1 MARSSA
7 GRLITVAQTKRLGS
21 KALVGSTRAVTPRAV
36 DHEGAV
42 LEMLVQRR
50 RDKCAAVKLMRKL
63 LRKQGFAPKTVT
75 TDKLRSYGAA
85 FQHLG
90 LSCHH
95 EQGLRQNNRAENS
108 HQVVRRRERK
118 LQRFKSPGSAQHFL
132 SMHAAVHNTFNL
144 QRHLVSRSTLRIFR
158 SDAAAQLRSATAA
171 HEPSS

>member
-50 RDKCAAVKLMRKL
+50 RDKCATVKLMRKL

-90 LSCHH
+90 LSCD
-95 EQGLRQNNRAENS
+95 
-108 HQVVRRRERK
+108 
-118 LQRFKSPGSAQHFL
+118 GSASCSASNHRAPPNASSVCTPL
-132 SMHAAVHNTFNL
+132 STTHSTFSGG
-144 QRHLVSRSTLRIFR
+144 LVAWIGRWT
-158 SDAAAQLRSATAA
+158 Q
-171 HEPSS
+171 

>member
-50 RDKCAAVKLMRKL
+50 RNKCAAIKLMRKL

-90 LSCHH
+90 LPATMSRDCDRTI
-95 EQGLRQNNRAENS
+95 GPKTATKWYGG
-108 HQVVRRRERK
+108 V
-118 LQRFKSPGSAQHFL
+118 SARCSAL
-132 SMHAAVHNTFNL
+132 SQPDRPSDSSASTPPPTTTSTFN
-144 QRHLVSRSTLRIFR
+144 
-158 SDAAAQLRSATAA
+158 AT
-171 HEPSS
+171 